1 MDEFLSALWKAL
13 PAIMSTLAGY
23 LVYKLKQ
30 VDQKRELEA
39 KKTQKLLDTIKLNLK
54 GTRTALQCILDR
66 YHHEAMQQGF
76 TTTRQLRHFSD
87 VYRIYEKYAVE
98 HPDKITAHYLT
109 DMEALPIKEDVA
121 GEKGDDSK

>member
-1 MDEFLSALWKAL
+1 M
-13 PAIMSTLAGY
+13 
-23 LVYKLKQ
+23 
-30 VDQKRELEA
+30 
-39 KKTQKLLDTIKLNLK
+39 
-54 GTRTALQCILDR
+54 QCILDR

-98 HPDKITAHYLT
+98 HPDTITAHYLT
-109 DMEALPIKEDVA
+109 EMEALPIKEDVA